1 MDNEMQGVSAPS
13 ILGGVFYR
21 DADGHLCSEDG
32 GIVED
37 ALTPHLGCKVMVT
50 VHHNPPNPPT
60 EGWGG
65 GSCMWEPTGSCPVGH
80 HERPG
85 WLHHVFAQGILSK
98 EPWAVGGSLLG
109 LDFLEGHHSMLV
121 IVEQFDAEAVA
132 GSDDIGDL
140 LTRAT
145 NLSSVLQ
152 TLSEKLKEE
161 L

>member
-1 MDNEMQGVSAPS
+1 
-13 ILGGVFYR
+13 
-21 DADGHLCSEDG
+21 
-32 GIVED
+32 
-37 ALTPHLGCKVMVT
+37 
-50 VHHNPPNPPT
+50 
-60 EGWGG
+60 
-65 GSCMWEPTGSCPVGH
+65 
-80 HERPG
+80 
-85 WLHHVFAQGILSK
+85 
-98 EPWAVGGSLLG
+98 VGGSLLG

-121 IVEQFDAEAVA
+121 IVEQLDAEAVA